1 MMEIS
6 GNHNDN
12 VLNLV
17 TVSYSY
23 SDYSFLFNFIILS
36 MSTIFDLTLI
46 FFIIFIVIKFN
57 NNI

>member
-1 MMEIS
+1 MVVVIHRARLLLMMEIS

-23 SDYSFLFNFIILS
+23 SDYSF
-36 MSTIFDLTLI
+36 
-46 FFIIFIVIKFN
+46 
-57 NNI
+57 